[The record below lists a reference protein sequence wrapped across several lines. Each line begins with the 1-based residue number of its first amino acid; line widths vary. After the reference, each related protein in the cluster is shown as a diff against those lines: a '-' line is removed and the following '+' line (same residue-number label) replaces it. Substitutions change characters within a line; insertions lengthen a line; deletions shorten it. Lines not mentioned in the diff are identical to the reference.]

1 MLRFY
6 MYLLENAILFKDF
19 QKKKKFMG
27 LFTVY
32 IFFVKRALFHIRD
45 NCKNCNQKQHI
56 EM

>member
-1 MLRFY
+1 
-6 MYLLENAILFKDF
+6 MYLLENPILFKEF
-19 QKKKKFMG
+19 QKNKKFIG

-45 NCKNCNQKQHI
+45 NCKSCNQKQHV